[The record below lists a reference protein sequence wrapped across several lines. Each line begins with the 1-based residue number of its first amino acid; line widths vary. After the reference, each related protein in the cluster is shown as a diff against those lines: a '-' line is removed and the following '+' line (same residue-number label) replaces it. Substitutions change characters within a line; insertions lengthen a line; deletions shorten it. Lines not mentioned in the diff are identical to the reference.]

1 MRCRAGN
8 LTLYDYYMSMSMNIS
23 ICYDI
28 DEFIS

>member
-8 LTLYDYYMSMSMNIS
+8 LTLYDYYMSMSMS